1 VPDIVISDVTKAF
14 DSQRG
19 ATTFALKDLN
29 LHIRSDE
36 IACLVGP
43 SGCGKTTLLNLIA
56 GFEPPTSGGVRVGG
70 HPVTRPG
77 ADRVV
82 IFQDVRGSLMPWW
95 TARQNVEFGLRM
107 LRRGTKAERRE
118 LAREYLALVGLEA
131 AQDKY
136 PEELS
141 GGMQQRVQIARALV
155 TNPSV
160 LLMDEPFGALDFLT
174 RSRLQTQLQELHA
187 RTPKTTVFVTH
198 DLSEAAILGDSIWV
212 LDVGGRVLERVEV
225 TAPRPRSITAP
236 AVVEALNRLM
246 QLVMPEQTAD
256 AEPPSPTL
264 RNTQGGS
271 R

>member
-1 VPDIVISDVTKAF
+1 
-14 DSQRG
+14 
-19 ATTFALKDLN
+19 
-29 LHIRSDE
+29 
-36 IACLVGP
+36 
-43 SGCGKTTLLNLIA
+43 
-56 GFEPPTSGGVRVGG
+56 
-70 HPVTRPG
+70 
-77 ADRVV
+77 
-82 IFQDVRGSLMPWW
+82 
-95 TARQNVEFGLRM
+95 
-107 LRRGTKAERRE
+107 
-118 LAREYLALVGLEA
+118 
-131 AQDKY
+131 
-136 PEELS
+136 
-141 GGMQQRVQIARALV
+141 
-155 TNPSV
+155 
-160 LLMDEPFGALDFLT
+160 
-174 RSRLQTQLQELHA
+174 LQELHA